1 MSNGD
6 QTDVARLHYF
16 NGRGRAETTRW
27 MLAVSQIAFENVP
40 IETPEAL
47 AALRA
52 SGKLPF
58 DQMPLLEI
66 DGLNLSQST
75 AMIRYLARCY
85 DFYGDTNIDALWC
98 DMIAGAVADFAE
110 TAMQAAFQPTKEIA
124 LATLWGRFEKFGPRF
139 EARLAENS
147 SGFCVGKRLT
157 FADVVLA
164 EALTAYLDWAPAILA
179 DTPFLTALHERV
191 LSAPGIADYLQSEQ
205 RYPMAGDT
213 YVTDVASVLQRQLP
227 AHFPDPN
234 RFVPG

>member
-1 MSNGD
+1 
-6 QTDVARLHYF
+6 
-16 NGRGRAETTRW
+16 
-27 MLAVSQIAFENVP
+27 
-40 IETPEAL
+40 L

-75 AMIRYLARCY
+75 GMIRYLARCY
-85 DFYGDTNIDALWC
+85 EFYGDTNIDALWC

-124 LATLWGRFEKFGPRF
+124 LATLRDRFKKFGPRF
-139 EARLAENS
+139 EARLAENI

-164 EALTAYLDWAPAILA
+164 EALTAYLDWAPDILA
-179 DTPFLTALHERV
+179 DTPLLATLHERV
-191 LSAPGIADYLQSEQ
+191 LGAPGIAGYLQSKQ
-205 RYPMAGDT
+205 RYPMAGDK
-213 YVTDVASVLQRQLP
+213 YVIDVASVLQRQLP
-227 AHFPDPN
+227 THFPDPN
-234 RFVPG
+234 RFVAA